1 MTVYL
6 GIESLVCSCRDQ
18 SCRDDLFVS
27 VHAAAVSSEREEREG
42 GVGGE

>member
-6 GIESLVCSCRDQ
+6 GIESLVCSCLGQ

-27 VHAAAVSSEREEREG
+27 AHAATVSNVREEWGGG
-42 GVGGE
+42 GVE